1 MVMVGTDLALGLADL
16 ALVVLVVTDLAD
28 PADLALVV
36 LVVTDLADLVDL
48 VDLALGLEGMG
59 HTDLALGLA
68 GRRLEVVLVDHM
80 GLVLGLEGLVLVV
93 LVPAGRTV
101 TWA

>member
-1 MVMVGTDLALGLADL
+1 MVMVDTDLA
-16 ALVVLVVTDLAD
+16 DLAD
-28 PADLALVV
+28 PADPA
-36 LVVTDLADLVDL
+36 
-48 VDLALGLEGMG
+48 DLALGLEGMG

-80 GLVLGLEGLVLVV
+80 GLVLGLEDLVLVAP
-93 LVPAGRTV
+93 VPAGRTV

>member
-1 MVMVGTDLALGLADL
+1 MVGTDLALDLADLAGLADLADLADL
-16 ALVVLVVTDLAD
+16 ALVPVGRRLGAAMVVRMD
-28 PADLALVV
+28 PALV
-36 LVVTDLADLVDL
+36 
-48 VDLALGLEGMG
+48 
-59 HTDLALGLA
+59 

-80 GLVLGLEGLVLVV
+80 GLVLGLEDLVLVV

>member
-1 MVMVGTDLALGLADL
+1 MVGTDLALGLADL
-16 ALVVLVVTDLAD
+16 AD
-28 PADLALVV
+28 PADLALVPV
-36 LVVTDLADLVDL
+36 
-48 VDLALGLEGMG
+48 
-59 HTDLALGLA
+59 

-80 GLVLGLEGLVLVV
+80 GLVLGLEDLVLVV

>member
-1 MVMVGTDLALGLADL
+1 M
-16 ALVVLVVTDLAD
+16 VLVDTG
-28 PADLALVV
+28 
-36 LVVTDLADLVDL
+36 L
-48 VDLALGLEGMG
+48 VDLASVGMG

-68 GRRLEVVLVDHM
+68 GRRLGLVLVVRMDPALVGRRLEVVLVDHM
-80 GLVLGLEGLVLVV
+80 DLVLGLEDLVLVV

>member
-1 MVMVGTDLALGLADL
+1 MEDLVVMVGTDLALGLAD
-16 ALVVLVVTDLAD
+16 
-28 PADLALVV
+28 PADLAL
-36 LVVTDLADLVDL
+36 
-48 VDLALGLEGMG
+48 EGVG

-68 GRRLEVVLVDHM
+68 GRRLGAAMVVRMDPALVGRRLGLVLAVHM
-80 GLVLGLEGLVLVV
+80 GLVLGLEDLVLVV

>member
-1 MVMVGTDLALGLADL
+1 MVGTDLADLADL
-16 ALVVLVVTDLAD
+16 ALGLA
-28 PADLALVV
+28 
-36 LVVTDLADLVDL
+36 
-48 VDLALGLEGMG
+48 GMG

-68 GRRLEVVLVDHM
+68 GRVVRMDPALVGRRLEVVLVDHM
-80 GLVLGLEGLVLVV
+80 GPVLGLEDLVLVV